1 MAEDHLP
8 DMYEYLRNG
17 HLLKIKWK
25 YSTKNRLELHMLI
38 SLSYWE
44 RYQMTSVK
52 IRQKETFK
60 KCINMNLQLAVGNI
74 TKYNNESLSG
84 SLFH

>member
-1 MAEDHLP
+1 
-8 DMYEYLRNG
+8 
-17 HLLKIKWK
+17 
-25 YSTKNRLELHMLI
+25 MLI

-44 RYQMTSVK
+44 RYQMASVK

-60 KCINMNLQLAVGNI
+60 KRTNMNLQLVVGNI